1 MAGGAAGVLGAWRGV
16 SLDVRETT
24 GWEAAHRRAAGVPRP
39 DRGPVRRGLL
49 LSLDRGRLHRG
60 RRQGALRP
68 LHQGD
73 RGAGVRRPDPQ
84 RAGAVGAGRHG
95 PALLRHRGS
104 HHASG
109 NPLPA
114 VRPDRL
120 GGGGGLG
127 RPVPDLAARRLPGA
141 PRRPARPGPR
151 RPGLDPRPA
160 ARRAAR
166 RAQRGRRRMTSAHA
180 PVLLNEVVDALQPR
194 AGQTVVDGTF
204 GAGGYSRAL
213 LATGAR
219 VIAFD
224 RDPTA
229 RRFAQGLPAER
240 FRLVERRFS
249 ELDAETGE
257 GAVDAVVFDIGV
269 SSMQL
274 DEAERGFSFMRDGPL
289 DMRMAADGPT
299 AADLVNEA
307 EPAELARILFVY
319 GEERESRRIAR
330 AIARRREEQPF
341 TRTLELA
348 EFIEKALGGRRGA
361 KVHPAT
367 RSFQAIRIAVNEELS
382 ELEAG
387 LAAAERALKTGGR
400 LCVVT
405 FHSLEDRIVKTF
417 FAVRAGKTPAGSRH
431 APPVEAAAAPS
442 FQLLFN
448 GAQAPSAAELAANPR
463 ARSAKLRA
471 AVRTDA
477 PVWRAAA

>member
-1 MAGGAAGVLGAWRGV
+1 M
-16 SLDVRETT
+16 
-24 GWEAAHRRAAGVPRP
+24 
-39 DRGPVRRGLL
+39 
-49 LSLDRGRLHRG
+49 
-60 RRQGALRP
+60 
-68 LHQGD
+68 
-73 RGAGVRRPDPQ
+73 
-84 RAGAVGAGRHG
+84 
-95 PALLRHRGS
+95 
-104 HHASG
+104 
-109 NPLPA
+109 N
-114 VRPDRL
+114 
-120 GGGGGLG
+120 
-127 RPVPDLAARRLPGA
+127 A
-141 PRRPARPGPR
+141 PH
-151 RPGLDPRPA
+151 
-160 ARRAAR
+160 
-166 RAQRGRRRMTSAHA
+166 M
-180 PVLLNEVVDALQPR
+180 PVLLDEVVEAMQPR
-194 AGQTVVDGTF
+194 AGKILVDGTF
-204 GAGGYSRAL
+204 GAGGYTRAL
-213 LATGAR
+213 LGGGAD

-224 RDPTA
+224 RDPSA
-229 RRFAQGLPAER
+229 RRFADNLPTDR

-249 ELDAETGE
+249 ELDEETGVA
-257 GAVDAVVFDIGV
+257 AVDGVVLDIGV

-307 EPAELARILFVY
+307 EPAEIARILYVY

-348 EFIEKALGGRRGA
+348 DFIEKTLGGRRGA

-367 RSFQAIRIAVNEELS
+367 RSFQAIRIAVNEELA

-387 LAAAERALKTGGR
+387 LAAAERALKTDGR

-431 APPVEAAAAPS
+431 APPVETTSAPS
-442 FQLLFN
+442 FQMLFN
-448 GAQAPSAAELAANPR
+448 GAHAPSAAELAANPR

-477 PVWRAAA
+477 PAWRVAA